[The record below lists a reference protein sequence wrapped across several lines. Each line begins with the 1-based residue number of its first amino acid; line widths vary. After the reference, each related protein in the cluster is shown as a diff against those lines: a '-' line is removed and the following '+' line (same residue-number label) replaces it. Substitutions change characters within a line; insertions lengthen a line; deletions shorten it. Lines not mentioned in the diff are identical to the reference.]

1 MTDQNNE
8 MGTTIK
14 RTARANETREKKA
27 LRKPWAPPSM

>member
-14 RTARANETREKKA
+14 RTARANLLDRDWETKK
-27 LRKPWAPPSM
+27 